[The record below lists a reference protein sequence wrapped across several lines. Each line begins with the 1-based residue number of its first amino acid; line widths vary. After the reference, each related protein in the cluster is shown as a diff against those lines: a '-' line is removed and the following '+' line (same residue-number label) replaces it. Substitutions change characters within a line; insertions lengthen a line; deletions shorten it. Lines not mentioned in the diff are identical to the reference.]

1 MLHILLY
8 WTALHVYSWL
18 LLLIYLYLP
27 HQFDFLPPALYILL
41 LLLTH
46 VLVQVYRC
54 VSVVLLWFQR
64 WFFVVFINTFVIFH
78 IRIFSVTVVVVARVL
93 LFFFYFSLFN
103 NNIFYNALFLSLTN
117 THTYTLMHLLT
128 HRINSE
134 EHYLAK

>member
-8 WTALHVYSWL
+8 WTALHVYSCL

-64 WFFVVFINTFVIFH
+64 WLFVVFINTFVIFH

-93 LFFFYFSLFN
+93 LFSFYFSLFN
-103 NNIFYNALFLSLTN
+103 NNIFYNALFLSLTH
-117 THTYTLMHLLT
+117 THIHTDAFT
-128 HRINSE
+128 HAPDQQWRA
-134 EHYLAK
+134 LPC